1 MSKSAAATP
10 PSSNPRTAIASLIVV
25 SILAIGF
32 ISWLLFVHHA
42 IAGSSNELGFLAP
55 LEACFNGSSAIAIL
69 FGVRYIRRHK
79 ITAHRN
85 SMITAFVFSS
95 LFLVTYIV
103 HHSLRGDMIF
113 AGHGA
118 IRVIYLAIL
127 ISHIILSAFALP
139 LILIAFFL
147 AFTGRFPQHR
157 KITPITYPMWLYVSV
172 TGVVVYVMLAVWR

>member
-1 MSKSAAATP
+1 MSQPATATASGNSRGAITGLIVLSAAA
-10 PSSNPRTAIASLIVV
+10 IAFLC
-25 SILAIGF
+25 
-32 ISWLLFVHHA
+32 WLLFFHQA
-42 IAGSSNELGFLAP
+42 AAGSSGEFTFLAP
-55 LEACFNGSSAIAIL
+55 LEALFNAASAIALL
-69 FGVRYIRRHK
+69 FGLRFIKQRK

-103 HHSLRGDMIF
+103 HHALQGDMIF

-127 ISHIILSAFALP
+127 ISHIILSAVALP
-139 LILIAFFL
+139 LILIAFFF

-157 KITPITYPMWLYVSV
+157 KITPITYPLWLYVSV
-172 TGVVVYVMLAVWR
+172 TGVVVYAMLTLWR